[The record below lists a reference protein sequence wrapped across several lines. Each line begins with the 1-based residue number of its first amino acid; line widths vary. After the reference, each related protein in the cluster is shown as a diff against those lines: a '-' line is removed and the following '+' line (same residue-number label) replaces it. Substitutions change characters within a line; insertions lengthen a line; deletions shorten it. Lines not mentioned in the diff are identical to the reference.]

1 MVLRV
6 STIDRK
12 EKRMSKIV
20 YVEETLS
27 VTNSCFACN
36 LAGETCSEC
45 QESKDNQLTIL
56 AHDFVDE
63 GNLQYKKVWSS
74 EGEIS
79 GHEWVSPLVRMPN
92 GIREEYMEVTVNL
105 EDRIDNREL
114 ELGRGEKVCNDC
126 HLAFWIR
133 LIDCPVCKEVN

>member
-1 MVLRV
+1 
-6 STIDRK
+6 
-12 EKRMSKIV
+12 MSEIV
-20 YVEETLS
+20 YVEDNLS
-27 VTNSCFACN
+27 VMNSCFACQAN
-36 LAGETCSEC
+36 GSKCTDC
-45 QESKDNQLTIL
+45 QDDADNKLTIL
-56 AHDFVDE
+56 AHDIVDE

-92 GIREEYMEVTVNL
+92 GIREEYMEPVVSL

-133 LIDCPVCKEVN
+133 LTDCPVCKEADK